1 MNLKGKLSLP
11 GKKVG
16 GASADAVFLTAAR
29 LMTTVLGF
37 TVTRLL
43 SQFFSVHDYG
53 TYSQIMLLVS
63 TLSSITV
70 LGMVDAVNYFFC
82 SQDNI
87 PDRERYMG
95 TLFAL
100 QAVVSTVA
108 GVVVLLLTYPISRY
122 FDNPDLK
129 KLLIFGAVLP
139 FLQNLIPMLQVLFV
153 AVGKAKL
160 LAFKNLTIS
169 FLRFSAVL
177 IACLLVQEVWLILL
191 ATVLLD
197 VGQITFFLLLLRK
210 EGCRVGIHRADLAL
224 VKPIL
229 SYSIPMAAFII
240 LNTINR
246 DCDKYVISAFT
257 DTETLAV
264 YTNAAKVLPF
274 DIIMQSFCTVLLP
287 HITRHL
293 AAGELEGAK
302 KLYRYFVEITYI
314 STGILACAA
323 LAAAPDLM
331 ELLYTDKYLSGLGVF
346 VVYILV
352 DILRF
357 TNLTMILS
365 ASGKTKI
372 LMFLA
377 MGSLVG
383 NLILNVV
390 FFRLFGILG
399 PAIATLMVTL
409 AVGMVILILSG
420 RIMGTNLRGIFHV
433 KYLGLFAMENIV
445 AIPAFLALRQ
455 WLHRLGLHYLVSLI
469 LIYGAYVILMLGLNG
484 KRILKD
490 LRDVSAATSQRK

>member
-11 GKKVG
+11 GKKVR

-29 LMTTVLGF
+29 LMTTVFGF

-108 GVVVLLLTYPISRY
+108 GAVVLLLTYPISRY

-160 LAFKNLTIS
+160 LAFKNLTVS
-169 FLRFSAVL
+169 LLRLGVVL
-177 IACLLVQEVWLILL
+177 VACLLVQEVWLILL

-197 VGQITFFLLLLRK
+197 VGQITFFLLLLRR

-287 HITRHL
+287 HITRNL
-293 AAGELEGAK
+293 AAGELEGAR

-323 LAAAPDLM
+323 LASAPDLM
-331 ELLYTDKYLSGLGVF
+331 ELLYTDKYLRGLGVF

-365 ASGKTKI
+365 ASGKTKT

-377 MGSLVG
+377 LGSLIG

-399 PAIATLMVTL
+399 PAIATLVVTL
-409 AVGMVILILSG
+409 TVGMVILILSG
-420 RIMGTNLRGIFHV
+420 KIMGTNLRGVFHG
-433 KYLGLFAMENIV
+433 KYLCIFALENV
-445 AIPAFLALRQ
+445 LAIPLFILFRQ
-455 WLHRLGLHYLVSLI
+455 WLHRMQMPYLASLI
-469 LIYGAYVILMLGLNG
+469 LVYGSYVILMLALNG

-490 LRDVSAATSQRK
+490 LRDVSAATSKRK